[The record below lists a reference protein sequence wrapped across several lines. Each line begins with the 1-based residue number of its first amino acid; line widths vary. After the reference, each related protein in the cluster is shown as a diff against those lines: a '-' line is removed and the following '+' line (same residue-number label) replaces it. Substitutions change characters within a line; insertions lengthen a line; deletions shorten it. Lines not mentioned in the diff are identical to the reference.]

1 MEKYSK
7 PIEISLI
14 IGSIYEDLNYLNLLF
29 DSLGR
34 NINYLSEIICV
45 VSGVDTIE
53 KINKVSKLKNKLKI
67 KSEIIS
73 IENYMM
79 PGEAR
84 NVGINKSK
92 CRYICFLDSHPLPD
106 SNWLANSIEILKNK
120 NLRGILGSLK
130 FTGINEFEKC
140 FISATYGNN
149 PLKSVPGMLIEK
161 TLFQEIGFFM
171 PNIRSGEDA
180 EWINRSKYF
189 YPKLM
194 QSEVIPC
201 KYIGLKGLNFI
212 NLCKK
217 WYEYSKMTVN
227 PRFYSQRIL
236 YFSFLITFALLIAFG
251 WNDKVADWDENSFY
265 YVPHIAKIIISLIF
279 LIYFIYRMI
288 ILPIR
293 KNVNVFK
300 FNFIEFSK
308 FIFISII
315 LDFIKLIAFIN
326 NKN

>member
-1 MEKYSK
+1 
-7 PIEISLI
+7 
-14 IGSIYEDLNYLNLLF
+14 
-29 DSLGR
+29 
-34 NINYLSEIICV
+34 
-45 VSGVDTIE
+45 
-53 KINKVSKLKNKLKI
+53 
-67 KSEIIS
+67 
-73 IENYMM
+73 M

-84 NVGINKSK
+84 NVGIHESK
-92 CRYICFLDSHPLPD
+92 YRYICFLDSYPLPD
-106 SNWLANSIEILKNK
+106 SNWLENSLQIMKRK
-120 NLRGILGSLK
+120 NLRGVLGNLK
-130 FTGINEFEKC
+130 FSGVNEFEKC

-149 PLKSVPGMLIEK
+149 PLNSVPGTLIERN
-161 TLFQEIGFFM
+161 LFQEIGFFM
-171 PNIRSGEDA
+171 PDTRSGEDS
-180 EWINRSKYF
+180 EWINRSKHF
-189 YPKLM
+189 YPQLI
-194 QSEVIPC
+194 QAEVIPC
-201 KYIGLKGLNFI
+201 QYKGLKGLNFI
-212 NLCKK
+212 DLCKK
-217 WYEYSKMTVN
+217 WYVYSKMTVN

-236 YFSFLITFALLIAFG
+236 YFSFLIIFALLIAFG

-300 FNFIEFSK
+300 FNFVEFSK